1 MDKTPDAHDWIVFL
15 QTLPE
20 KLEYLKLDDG
30 GSDGF
35 FEVEVWMPRDAH
47 KMSKILA
54 QFPKETGV
62 EEITNVTDE
71 DLCIRLMVR
80 NIFGKR

>member
-1 MDKTPDAHDWIVFL
+1 MDRTPDAHDWIVFL

-20 KLEYLKLDDG
+20 KVELLRLDDG
-30 GSDGF
+30 HSDGF

-47 KMSKILA
+47 KMSKMLA
-54 QFPKETGV
+54 QFPEETAV

-71 DLCIRLMVR
+71 DLCLRLVVR
-80 NIFGKR
+80 NIFEKR